1 LNVLVIGSGGREH
14 AIAWKLA
21 QSPLVETVY
30 VAPGN
35 AGTSLE
41 PKIANVHYET
51 SEHDQLLQFA
61 KDNVQFTIV
70 GPEDPL
76 VNGIVDLF
84 NENRLLCLGPT
95 RKAAQLEGSK
105 IFAKEF
111 LDRYL
116 IPTASYNVYEEAGPA
131 IEWIKNNP
139 ATWVIK
145 ADGLAAGKGVTVA
158 STEEEAIDAIN
169 EWIPK
174 GKIIIEECLVGEE
187 ASFICLIDG
196 EYALPLATSQDH
208 KARDANDEGPNTG
221 GMGAYSPAP
230 VITDTVHR
238 RIMRE
243 IVHRTMHGF
252 KKEGIVYKGF
262 LYVGLMIDEKGSPKV
277 LEYNCRLGDPETQP
291 ILMRLETALADLCLA
306 ALAGK
311 LKGYPIRW
319 DKRPALGVV
328 MASEGY
334 PGEYKKGDPISGLNN
349 MVFRTVSRKGPIGS
363 KDIKVFHAGT
373 VEIDGNVCTDG
384 GRILC
389 VTALG
394 ESIGPAQNT
403 AYEGVK
409 QIHWPGAFHRPDIG
423 NKAFK
428 FI

>member
-1 LNVLVIGSGGREH
+1 MNLVVIGSGGREH

-41 PKIANVHYET
+41 PCVVNVHYET
-51 SEHDQLLQFA
+51 NVHDQLLQFA

-76 VNGIVDLF
+76 VDGIVDLF
-84 NENRLLCLGPT
+84 EEARLPIIGPT
-95 RKAAQLEGSK
+95 RNAAQLEGSK

-116 IPTASYNVYEEAGPA
+116 IPTASYNVYEEAEPA
-131 IEWIKNNP
+131 IEWVKNNP

-174 GKIIIEECLVGEE
+174 GKIIIEECLVGQE
-187 ASFICLIDG
+187 ASFICLLDG

-208 KARDANDEGPNTG
+208 KARDENDQGPNTG

-230 VITDTVHR
+230 IITEPVHR

-262 LYVGLMIDEKGSPKV
+262 LYVGLMIDEKGSPRV

-291 ILMRLETALADLCLA
+291 ILMRLTSALADLCLA
-306 ALAGK
+306 ALANK

-319 DKRPALGVV
+319 DNRTALGVV
-328 MASEGY
+328 MASNGY
-334 PGEYKKGDPISGLNN
+334 PEKYNKGDPISGLNN
-349 MVFRTVSRKGPIGS
+349 MAFRTVSRKGPIGS

-373 VEIDGNVCTDG
+373 VEIDGKVCTDG
-384 GRILC
+384 GRVLC

-394 ESIGPAQNT
+394 ESPGSAQHQ
-403 AYEGVK
+403 AYDGVK
-409 QIHWPGAFHRPDIG
+409 QIYWPGVFYRPDIG

-428 FI
+428 SF